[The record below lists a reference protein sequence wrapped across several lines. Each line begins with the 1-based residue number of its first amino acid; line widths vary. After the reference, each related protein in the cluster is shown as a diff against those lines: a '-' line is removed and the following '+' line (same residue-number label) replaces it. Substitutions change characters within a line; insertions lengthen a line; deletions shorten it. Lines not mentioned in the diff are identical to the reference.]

1 MKTLIA
7 SMLVLCSSLTFAA
20 ENITLGDVTYF
31 PTVKHFQEKNRYGH
45 DWNTETNCVKIV
57 LDNGLTFG
65 TMKNSHFKQS
75 TFAGYTARPLK
86 IGNVSAG
93 ALVGLVSGYNS
104 KEMPTKAPLLGAGSI
119 LWQATK
125 THHVEVIVVPT
136 VGKSSGFVSVG
147 FGMSF

>member
-7 SMLVLCSSLTFAA
+7 SLLVLCSSLTFAA
-20 ENITLGDVTYF
+20 DITYF
-31 PTVKHFQEKNRYGH
+31 PTVNHFQEKNRYGY
-45 DWNTETNCVKIV
+45 DWNTETNCVKLV
-57 LDNGLTFG
+57 MDNGVTFG
-65 TMKNSHFKQS
+65 TMKNSYGKQS

-86 IGNVSAG
+86 IGSISAG
-93 ALVGLVSGYNS
+93 ALFGVVSGYDS
-104 KEMPTKAPLLGAGSI
+104 KMMALKVPVLGAGSI
-119 LWQATK
+119 HWQATK

>member
-7 SMLVLCSSLTFAA
+7 SLLVLCSSLTFAA
-20 ENITLGDVTYF
+20 DVTYF
-31 PTVKHFQEKNRYGH
+31 PTVKHFQEKDRYGH
-45 DWNTETNCVKIV
+45 DWNTETNCVKNV
-57 LDNGLTFG
+57 FDNGLTIG

-86 IGNVSAG
+86 IGKVSAG

>member
-20 ENITLGDVTYF
+20 ENITFGDVTYF

-57 LDNGLTFG
+57 FDNGLTLG
-65 TMKNSHFKQS
+65 TMKNSYGKQS

-93 ALVGLVSGYNS
+93 ALFGIVSGYDS
-104 KEMPTKAPLLGAGSI
+104 KMMALKVPVLGAGSI
-119 LWQATK
+119 HWQATK
-125 THHVEVIVVPT
+125 KHHVEVIVVPT

>member
-1 MKTLIA
+1 MKTSIKTFIT
-7 SMLVLCSSLTFAA
+7 SVMLVLSISQTFAA
-20 ENITLGDVTYF
+20 EVTYF
-31 PTVKHFQEKNRYGH
+31 PTVMHFQEKNRYGE
-45 DWNTETNCVKIV
+45 DWNTKTNCVKLT

-65 TMKNSHFKQS
+65 TMSNSYHKQS

-93 ALVGLVSGYNS
+93 ALFGVVSGYDS
-104 KEMPTKAPLLGAGSI
+104 KMMALKVPLLGAGTI

-125 THHVEVIVVPT
+125 KHHVEVIVVPT
-136 VGKSSGFVSVG
+136 VKQSSGFVSVG